1 MEAIR
6 ALDGPDPFDKSHDC
20 GSFCSGEP
28 ALDLWLGRRGLAN
41 QASGGS
47 RTFVITENR
56 RVVAYYALAAG
67 SVEIR
72 SAPGRFRRNMPDPV
86 PVAVLGRL
94 AVDVSWQGRGLGRAL
109 IWDAGRRVAHAA
121 EVIGI
126 RGILVH
132 AISPTAAAFYKSVGF
147 EPSLNDPQTLMITLT
162 DVLAALED

>member
-1 MEAIR
+1 MEEIK
-6 ALDGPDPFDKSHDC
+6 ALSGPDPFDKSHDC
-20 GSFCSGEP
+20 GTFSSGEP
-28 ALDLWLGRRGLAN
+28 ALDQWLGRRGLAN
-41 QASGGS
+41 QTSGAS
-47 RTFVITENR
+47 RTFVITENL

-67 SVEIR
+67 SVEIH

-94 AVDVSWQGRGLGRAL
+94 AVDVSWQGRGLGRAM

-126 RGILVH
+126 RAILVH
-132 AISPTAAAFYKSVGF
+132 AISPAAGAFYERLGF

-162 DVLAALED
+162 DVLAALDG